1 MDAED
6 LRAAVTRRRSA
17 LKAGAAPDTMDT
29 ASFETFPGS

>member
-17 LKAGAAPDTMDT
+17 LKAGAATDT